1 MEELTIPSRLH
12 TNTLMMFTC
21 GPTFLFQCAPSWP
34 GQWEVEYTLCP
45 IRDVTKWIS
54 NPEHSK
60 CIYHFYPQ
68 NFPSTGILCHTEV
81 EFSEN
86 NIQNCSQFSIG
97 VFSLFI
103 LQILWSFTK
112 VIITLAVYFFC
123 FFLSVLHTY
132 IKHVQRRSTH
142 HWLLK

>member
-54 NPEHSK
+54 NPEHSR
-60 CIYHFYPQ
+60 CINHFYPK

-103 LQILWSFTK
+103 LQILWSLLLKSF
-112 VIITLAVYFFC
+112 LHWQFSFSAFFKC
-123 FFLSVLHTY
+123 STY